1 MRSVI
6 AACLL
11 AIVGGCSSSDSPS
24 PPDNGGEDGKKISE
38 LVERMN
44 DESNSVAKL
53 KDMFATGT
61 PIEKKQTKTYSL
73 YHYDLKGKVRVEGT
87 TATGIVAIEKTAG
100 GEPVEKEWAFVK
112 EGDKWKIKSAP
123 MP

>member
-1 MRSVI
+1 MRSPFAI
-6 AACLL
+6 LLL
-11 AIVGGCSSSDSPS
+11 ALAAGCSSESQK
-24 PPDNGGEDGKKISE
+24 PPDFGGDDGKKISE
-38 LVERMN
+38 LVDRMN

-53 KDMFATGT
+53 KDIFATGT

-112 EGDKWKIKSAP
+112 EEDKWKIKSAP